1 MKDRRIIIMKAK
13 SGPKPWLSSLL
24 SYHTREIPRMTVALL
39 LTIACAGL
47 ALLIPLVFSFVV
59 DTIISDVEP
68 SLPGWMM
75 RVYDQAGGR
84 PYFLRNLWIFGLII
98 LLMTALDGLMTFL
111 RGKWSSRFA
120 ESGARRIRQ
129 SLFNHLQALPFSYH
143 ARAETGDLIQ
153 RCTSDSETVR
163 RFFNHQVLEIMR
175 SLTLITVAVSI
186 MFRVN
191 VRLALIGLIVTPIV
205 FVTSAIYFK
214 KERQAFRKW
223 DEAEGELSTILQEY
237 LTGIRVVKAFAR
249 QAFEREK
256 FMRQN
261 TDLRDFGWKT
271 FTIIANFWMFS
282 DFMCFLQIVAVTIA
296 GTVFT
301 VRGQLTLGQLVIF
314 ISYTEML
321 IFPLRGLAR
330 IIADAGR
337 MHVAWHRIQEV
348 LEETPEPSDDD
359 LMDTELQGSITFE
372 NVTFSYDQSEHPV
385 LQNINLSIQ
394 SGETIGVLGPTGS
407 GKSSLLYLLQ
417 RLYEPDE
424 GTIRLDGMDLRQLK
438 RSSVRRQIGLILQEP
453 FVFSRSIFDNIRLP
467 RPQATR
473 DDVLQASKTAAL
485 HDDVAAFE
493 QGYETVVGERGVTL
507 SGGQKQRLTI
517 ARTLIR
523 ECPIVIFDDSM
534 SAVDTDT
541 DLQIRRELASRQH
554 NSTTILV
561 SHRIS
566 TLSGADR
573 IVVLE
578 EGRITQEGR
587 HADLIRQDGMYRRVY
602 QIQSS
607 LEDEADI
614 MMSQQEVNP

>member
-1 MKDRRIIIMKAK
+1 MKAK
-13 SGPKPWLSSLL
+13 SGSKPWLISLL
-24 SYHTREIPRMTVALL
+24 GYHTHEIPRMTVALI
-39 LTIACAGL
+39 LTIICAGL

-59 DTIISDVEP
+59 DTIINQVEP
-68 SLPGWMM
+68 NLPDAIL
-75 RVYDQAGGR
+75 RIYHQAGGR
-84 PYFLRNLWIFGLII
+84 SYFLKNLWIFGVLI
-98 LLMTALDGLMTFL
+98 LLMTALDGALTFL

-129 SLFNHLQALPFSYH
+129 TLFNHLQALPFSYH

-153 RCTSDSETVR
+153 RCTSDTETVR

-175 SLTLITVAVSI
+175 SLTLITVAVTI
-186 MFRVN
+186 MFSVN
-191 VRLALIGLIVTPIV
+191 VKLALIGLIVTPIV
-205 FVTSAIYFK
+205 FATSAIYFK

-249 QAFEREK
+249 QAFERSK

-282 DFMCFLQIVAVTIA
+282 DFICFLQIVAVTIA

-330 IIADAGR
+330 ILADAGR

-348 LEETPEPSDDD
+348 LEETPEPTDDD
-359 LMDTELQGSITFE
+359 LMDTDLKGAITFE

-385 LQNINLSIQ
+385 LQTINLSIKP
-394 SGETIGVLGPTGS
+394 GETIGVLGPTGS

-417 RLYEPDE
+417 RLYEPDK
-424 GTIRLDGMDLRQLK
+424 GMIRLDGIDLRQLK
-438 RSSVRRQIGLILQEP
+438 RSSIRRQIGLILQEP

-485 HDDVAAFE
+485 HDDVTSFD

-587 HADLIRQDGMYRRVY
+587 HADLIRQEGMYQRVY

-607 LEDEADI
+607 LEDEADLT
-614 MMSQQEVNP
+614 MQKQEVNS